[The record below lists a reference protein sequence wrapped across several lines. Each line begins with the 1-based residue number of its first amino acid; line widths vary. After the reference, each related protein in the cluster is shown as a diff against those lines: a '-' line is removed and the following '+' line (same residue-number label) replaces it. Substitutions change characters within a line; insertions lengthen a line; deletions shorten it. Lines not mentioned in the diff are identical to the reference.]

1 MRTTFV
7 SLTLFFAF
15 IALVAF
21 IPGRRTRIRE
31 EFSTDEWVT
40 LSANPSNRIT
50 HLHTGKD
57 IFRRDNYVTQ
67 SNTASFVSTTDD
79 SRCYLNRQMV
89 VNLQSV
95 LDNAYRDASN
105 AFIPINSELTKLQGI
120 VTATKSK
127 YETAS
132 NAYIQAPYTD
142 DLASTDSNLRLA
154 IYAKI
159 HDTETASNNA
169 QIASSNY
176 ESASNAYD
184 NALSEKT
191 SWKDKMELFSGASN
205 VAQSNITRILSDAE
219 NRDAMKTHVNEFYE
233 SEYAQFKS
241 SSRDEWCGTEPESSY
256 YPPSKL
262 HAVFNDSEA
271 HGSCFA
277 LDYSELEPKSFCP
290 RSQD

>member
-40 LSANPSNRIT
+40 LSTNPSNQIA
-50 HLHTGKD
+50 HLQTGKD

-67 SNTASFVSTTDD
+67 SNTASFVSTTND
-79 SRCYLNRQMV
+79 SRCYLNRPRV
-89 VNLQSV
+89 VNHQSV
-95 LDNAYRDASN
+95 VDNVYQAASN
-105 AFIPINSELTKLQGI
+105 AFSPINSELTKSQAI
-120 VTATKSK
+120 VTDTKSN

-142 DLASTDSNLRLA
+142 NLPPTDSNLRLA
-154 IYAKI
+154 YDAKRLA
-159 HDTETASNNA
+159 TATASNDA

-176 ESASNAYD
+176 ASASNAYD

-191 SWKDKMELFSGASN
+191 HWEAEMESFSGASN
-205 VAQSNITRILSDAE
+205 VAQSNITRILSDAKD
-219 NRDAMKTHVNEFYE
+219 RDDMKYDVNQFYE
-233 SEYAQFKS
+233 SEYAKFKD
-241 SSRDEWCGTEPESSY
+241 SSRGEWCGTNPT
-256 YPPSKL
+256 SKL

-277 LDYSELEPKSFCP
+277 LDYSELEP
-290 RSQD
+290 RSYCTPTGD